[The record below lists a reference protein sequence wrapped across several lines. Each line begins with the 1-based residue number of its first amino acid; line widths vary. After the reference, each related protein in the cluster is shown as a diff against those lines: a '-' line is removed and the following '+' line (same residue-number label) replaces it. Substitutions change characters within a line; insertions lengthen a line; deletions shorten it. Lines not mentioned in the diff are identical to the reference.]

1 VENKKKILL
10 IDDEVDFTFF
20 VKKNLEQTGEFEVIV
35 ANDGANGIDLLKEAK
50 PDLIL
55 LDIVM
60 PNPSGPDVAEFILH
74 NPQTKQIPLIF
85 LTAVVTKEETGI
97 DLLKEIGG
105 HNFIAKPV
113 DTQTLISSIKTV
125 LLEGTPEAK
134 SAKPQ

>member
-1 VENKKKILL
+1 VENKKKVLL
-10 IDDEVDFTFF
+10 IDDEEDFTFF
-20 VKKNLEQTGEFEVIV
+20 VKKNLEQTQEFEVVV
-35 ANDGANGIDLLKEAK
+35 ANDGKSGIDLITKIK
-50 PDLIL
+50 PDVVL

-85 LTAVVTKEETGI
+85 LTAVVTKEETGV

-125 LLEGTPEAK
+125 LLEGTPGIK

>member
-1 VENKKKILL
+1 MGNKKKILL

-20 VKKNLEQTGEFEVIV
+20 VKKNLEQTGEFEVII
-35 ANDGANGIDLLKEAK
+35 ANDGAKGIDLVKEVK
-50 PDLIL
+50 PDVIL

-60 PNPSGPDVAEFILH
+60 PNTSGPDVAEFLLH

-97 DLLKEIGG
+97 DLIKGIGG

-113 DTQTLISSIKTV
+113 DALTLISSIKAV
-125 LLEGTPEAK
+125 LMETPTAK
-134 SAKPQ
+134 

>member
-1 VENKKKILL
+1 MQDKKKVLL
-10 IDDEVDFTFF
+10 IDDEEDFTFF
-20 VKKNLEQTGEFEVIV
+20 VKKNLEQTGEFEVTV
-35 ANDGANGIDLLKEAK
+35 ANGGRSGIDLVTKVN
-50 PDLIL
+50 PDVIL

-60 PNPSGPDVAEFILH
+60 PNPSGPDVAEFLLH
-74 NPQTKQIPLIF
+74 NPHTKQIPLIF

-125 LLEGTPEAK
+125 LEETPETKLTK
-134 SAKPQ
+134 SQ

>member
-1 VENKKKILL
+1 MRNKKRILL
-10 IDDEVDFTFF
+10 IDDEEAFTFF

-35 ANDGANGIDLLKEAK
+35 ANNGTSGIDLSAKVK
-50 PDLIL
+50 PDVIL

-97 DLLKEIGG
+97 DLIKEIGG

-113 DTQTLISSIKTV
+113 DTQTLISSIKAV
-125 LLEGTPEAK
+125 LGQAAETKLTQA
-134 SAKPQ
+134 Q